1 MSSDSVINEI
11 RESLN
16 GRPGQP
22 IVFGVCKS
30 LADRTGK
37 EPWMFRLAAIL
48 ITLFWPLAGLAV
60 YIIAGVVMPET
71 EERTRKFF
79 SGLLI
84 IVRENV
90 EKGAAW
96 LRDCCQSSARN
107 SHGGRGY

>member
-48 ITLFWPLAGLAV
+48 ITLFWPVAGMAA
-60 YIIAGVVMPET
+60 YIIAGAVMPET
-71 EERTRKFF
+71 EKRTRKFF
-79 SGLLI
+79 TGLMV

-96 LRDCCQSSARN
+96 LRDCCHSCARD
-107 SHGGRGY
+107 SHRGRGY

>member
-1 MSSDSVINEI
+1 MSSDNVINEI

-48 ITLFWPLAGLAV
+48 ITLFWPLAGLAI

-71 EERTRKFF
+71 EGRTRKFF

-96 LRDCCQSSARN
+96 LRDCCHSCNRS